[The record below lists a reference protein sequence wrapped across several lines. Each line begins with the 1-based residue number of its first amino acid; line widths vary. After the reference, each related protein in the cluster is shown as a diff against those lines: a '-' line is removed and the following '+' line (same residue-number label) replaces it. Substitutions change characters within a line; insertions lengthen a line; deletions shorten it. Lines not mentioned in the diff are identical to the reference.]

1 MMKETGKPITEAAA
15 LRRLEAVCAKSE
27 HSAGEMLDKMRQ
39 WNLPDEAQ
47 ARIMET
53 LTKGRF
59 VDDARFAEAFVHD
72 KIAFNGWGRRKI
84 EQALWMKHVDERVY
98 KLVAHDGAYA
108 HLGQQVDA
116 RCILAAIDLV
126 QAALVAVPHD
136 ERERGARLSMRVED
150 ALELLELLGIDD
162 ELDFLHGRFLPWSLP
177 HSKRRTFRQGGAALI
192 EQGGRNAMR
201 RFSSLRVASAEQPCF
216 RCATVWSTF

>member
-1 MMKETGKPITEAAA
+1 MTRAAVPTA
-15 LRRLEAVCAKSE
+15 PRRLVRA
-27 HSAGEMLDKMRQ
+27 
-39 WNLPDEAQ
+39 
-47 ARIMET
+47 
-53 LTKGRF
+53 
-59 VDDARFAEAFVHD
+59 DANGLGHVAHEDLSIAEGVVTELGH
-72 KIAFNGWGRRKI
+72 NV
-84 EQALWMKHVDERVY
+84 VDERVY
-98 KLVAHDGAYA
+98 KLVTHDGAHA

-116 RCILAAIDLV
+116 RRLLAAIDLV

-201 RFSSLRVASAEQPCF
+201 RFSSLRVASAEQPYF
-216 RCATVWSTF
+216 RCATVWSTFGRSTLSRALSPKSRTATCLRGSASRRATSRDCRST